1 MVLFENSNKSS
12 WHYLFLYHAL
22 TPQVHYF
29 VTTGGT
35 GNQMYGVCL
44 TTYEPFKIDTKSD
57 DDFTIY
63 IPKCLC
69 ILSIY
74 PYLVA
79 FREYLTQLERL
90 SRSGEMQLP
99 VERYITNFCSEVP
112 APPPGS
118 FEVQTTISDSVIK
131 IWSPPH
137 NLPIAWV
144 SLPFRHLF
152 ECLDIENIITT
163 WHILALERQVLFTS
177 TQLTLLTTCCE
188 IMVSLLFP
196 MRWSHAYIP
205 LVPKVL
211 MPILSAPMPFLCGV
225 HKSDLGDALQHLSSE
240 CIVVDLDTNQV
251 SLGPTTGHLPSIP
264 FALEKDLLLRLK
276 ANVGMVYR
284 EARSLR
290 KNDDFSD
297 RGQHLHSHIK
307 VMADAMWESK
317 LCLFDEAFHL
327 AFTPEMSRTDYL
339 NGNDNSGLDS
349 SDDPFNSTVPF
360 RVMTAKEKR
369 NLRKQS
375 RWDAVQETFMGLYV
389 SLLSTYR
396 QCLVFPSKDGDS
408 SSSGVSTGSYGGAGF
423 RSSDFVKRQRRD
435 RHDFLKDLLSTQMFD
450 DFITKRL
457 YGSGAADVVFF
468 DQAIDKYLRN
478 TTNTSSTSSANAGP
492 NDENRPRSA
501 PTISKVR
508 LLLGRSTHGAYNPTS
523 PLLQSSK
530 VRRKLKTI
538 VPPEPYASD
547 LPKQVLRQR
556 GTIISSSTDESL
568 VGDDESV
575 TSTLSFVSKGS
586 ISLQDDRK
594 NKESSCFTYSN
605 FPSKFDN
612 RLFGEPRPLPP
623 AVLAEFDRQR
633 ENAAKF
639 RRSKVMSKRFMVSVA
654 SLSLTC
660 V

>member
-1 MVLFENSNKSS
+1 
-12 WHYLFLYHAL
+12 
-22 TPQVHYF
+22 
-29 VTTGGT
+29 
-35 GNQMYGVCL
+35 
-44 TTYEPFKIDTKSD
+44 
-57 DDFTIY
+57 
-63 IPKCLC
+63 
-69 ILSIY
+69 
-74 PYLVA
+74 
-79 FREYLTQLERL
+79 
-90 SRSGEMQLP
+90 
-99 VERYITNFCSEVP
+99 
-112 APPPGS
+112 
-118 FEVQTTISDSVIK
+118 
-131 IWSPPH
+131 
-137 NLPIAWV
+137 
-144 SLPFRHLF
+144 
-152 ECLDIENIITT
+152 
-163 WHILALERQVLFTS
+163 
-177 TQLTLLTTCCE
+177 
-188 IMVSLLFP
+188 
-196 MRWSHAYIP
+196 
-205 LVPKVL
+205 
-211 MPILSAPMPFLCGV
+211 
-225 HKSDLGDALQHLSSE
+225 
-240 CIVVDLDTNQV
+240 
-251 SLGPTTGHLPSIP
+251 
-264 FALEKDLLLRLK
+264 
-276 ANVGMVYR
+276 
-284 EARSLR
+284 
-290 KNDDFSD
+290 
-297 RGQHLHSHIK
+297 
-307 VMADAMWESK
+307 
-317 LCLFDEAFHL
+317 
-327 AFTPEMSRTDYL
+327 
-339 NGNDNSGLDS
+339 
-349 SDDPFNSTVPF
+349 
-360 RVMTAKEKR
+360 
-369 NLRKQS
+369 
-375 RWDAVQETFMGLYV
+375 
-389 SLLSTYR
+389 
-396 QCLVFPSKDGDS
+396 
-408 SSSGVSTGSYGGAGF
+408 
-423 RSSDFVKRQRRD
+423 
-435 RHDFLKDLLSTQMFD
+435 MFD